1 MTAKALISTG
11 WRVRLGGMAAM
22 FVGFC
27 AFFLYDGFVGYPRQ
41 RDIHDQFVAYI
52 TTTYDIKV
60 PQGQQPANHDAFLE
74 LAVAQTSKTK
84 PSFYESWDEH
94 AAKNGLPPSGKDGK
108 EIRAM
113 EKTDSSI
120 LWQKIFG
127 FGLIPL
133 SAMMVYAWVQ
143 TFSRW
148 VAVDENGV
156 TTSSGQNAPW
166 ASMTKLD
173 KLRWPKKG
181 IAFLHYEDADKRIG
195 QRILLDDFKF
205 DRVATEQIVRAIEG
219 HLKDDQIVGDIRET
233 ERDKRKAAAAT
244 PAQLSETKAG
254 STPQA

>member
-41 RDIHDQFVAYI
+41 RDIHDQFTAYI
-52 TTTYDIKV
+52 AATYDIKIL
-60 PQGQQPANHDAFLE
+60 QGLEPTNHDAFME
-74 LAVAQTSKTK
+74 IAVTQTGKGK
-84 PSFYESWDEH
+84 MALYESWDEH

-108 EIRAM
+108 DIRAM
-113 EKTDSSI
+113 EKNDSSI

-133 SAMMVYAWVQ
+133 AVMMVYAWVQ

-148 VAVDENGV
+148 VAADENGV
-156 TTSSGQNAPW
+156 TTSGGQSAPW
-166 ASMTKLD
+166 ASMIKLD

-181 IAFLHYEDADKRIG
+181 IAFLYYDDADKRIN

-205 DRVATEQIVRAIEG
+205 DRVATEQIVRAIEE

-233 ERDKRKAAAAT
+233 ERDKRKAAAVKEE
-244 PAQLSETKAG
+244 PAEGK
-254 STPQA
+254 